1 MFRNT
6 QRLSRELAAAIAVVA
21 LAAPATSAAYQDLRN
36 PDTRDA
42 AAASQEAAIEAQRE
56 KPGYQDLRNPDTRH
70 PAIESPRG
78 GVTETPQPPEI
89 AQSPG
94 FDWGDAGI
102 GAGAVLGVVLILLS
116 VMFAVVHRRNRR
128 AEAPG
133 GSAVTS

>member
-1 MFRNT
+1 VFRNT

-42 AAASQEAAIEAQRE
+42 AAASQEAAIGAQRE

-70 PAIESPRG
+70 PAIESQRG
-78 GVTETPQPPEI
+78 GVTETP
-89 AQSPG
+89 QSPG